1 METIKGL
8 KRTDYC
14 GTLTLKDEGR
24 EVTLFGW
31 AQRQRD
37 LGNLIFIDLRDK
49 TGIVQISFNDKTD
62 REIFEKAQSV
72 RSEYVLALKGI
83 VKERESKNKDIPTGE
98 IEVEVTEL
106 RIISKAQTPPFE
118 IAKADEVGDE
128 TTLKYRYLNLR
139 NEKLTKNIIMRHKIA
154 QIAREYFYSNDF
166 IEIETPMMIKSTPE
180 GARDY
185 VVPSRIHNGKFYAL
199 PQSPQIYKQLLM
211 ISGFDRYIQLAR
223 CFRDEDLR
231 ADRQPEFTQ
240 IDLEMSFVDTDDIMD
255 IAEGF
260 IKKLMKETINVDIDF
275 PLPKMTFADAL
286 NKYGSDKPDTRF
298 DMLIQDISDWAGKT
312 DFVVFKNALE
322 NGGSVKAIVAE
333 NSASEYTRKKI
344 DKLTDYVK
352 GIGAKGLAYIRWA
365 DEAPSCSFNK
375 FLKKGELEELIQKLN
390 VKKGDCVFIVSDKTS
405 LALSV
410 MGALRL
416 TVAKALGIIPEN
428 KWNFLWIT
436 EMPFFEYD
444 EESGEWIAMHHP
456 FTMPL
461 DECIPYLD
469 TDKGA
474 VRAKAF
480 DLVLNGTELSSGSM
494 RITDPELQNK
504 MFELLGMEQ
513 EEIDAK
519 FGFLVD
525 AYKYA
530 SPPHGGMGIGLDRLA
545 MLICGADS
553 LRDVTAFP
561 KVQNASE
568 LMSGAPSAIDDIQL
582 NELGINIAKGEK
594 ADE

>member
-14 GTLTLKDEGR
+14 GDLRLSDCSK

-37 LGNLIFIDLRDK
+37 LGNLIFIDLRDR
-49 TGIVQISFNDKTD
+49 TGIVQLSFSDKTD
-62 REIFEKAQSV
+62 REVFEKAQSV

-83 VKERESKNKDIPTGE
+83 VCERESKNKEIPTGD
-98 IEVEVTEL
+98 IEVAVTEL

-118 IAKADEVGDE
+118 ISKADSVGDE

-154 QIAREYFYSNDF
+154 KIARDYFYDNGF
-166 IEIETPMMIKSTPE
+166 LEIETPMMIKSTPE

-255 IAEGF
+255 MAEGF
-260 IKKLMKETINVDIDF
+260 IKKLMKETLDIDIDS
-275 PLPKMTFADAL
+275 PLPRMTFADAM

-298 DMLIQDISDWAGKT
+298 DMLINDISDWAGKT
-312 DFVVFKNALE
+312 DFVVFKGAVE
-322 NGGSVKAIVAE
+322 SGGSVKAIVAK
-333 NSASEYTRKKI
+333 NAASVYTRKKI
-344 DKLTDYVK
+344 DKLTEFVK

-365 DEAPSCSFNK
+365 DEEPNCSFAK
-375 FLKKGELEELIQKLN
+375 FLKDGELDNLIAQLGAE
-390 VKKGDCVFIVSDKTS
+390 KGDCVFIVSDKTS

-416 TVAKALGIIPEN
+416 TVAKELGIIPED
-428 KWNFLWIT
+428 KWNYLWIT

-444 EESGEWIAMHHP
+444 EESGEWLAMHHP

-461 DECIPYLD
+461 EECIPYLD
-469 TDKGA
+469 TDKSK
-474 VRAKAF
+474 VRAQAF

-494 RITDPELQNK
+494 RITDCELQNK

-519 FGFLVD
+519 FGFLVE

-545 MLICGADS
+545 MLICHADS

-568 LMSGAPSAIDDIQL
+568 LMSGAPTYIDNIQL
-582 NELGINIAKGEK
+582 DELGIQIAKAEDK
-594 ADE
+594 